1 MMEKFIKNEQGSFT
15 IEASLVMPVVTL
27 ATICLLFL
35 GLFIYQK
42 VYVQQLARV
51 VAEQTAYNW
60 NNSHKEPKTGNF
72 NPNETDGLY
81 WRLTNDSVT
90 DIFGFM
96 VPNPPAAV
104 EIPAKLS
111 SSMNIT
117 EMKLAKAS
125 SFMPANLTGTVAY
138 TNHLIDRKVT
148 VSLQKS
154 FIKSNRMFNWIGSER
169 VKSEVSSRVV
179 EPVELIRLTDITRT
193 YIGAIQGRIS
203 PRKAKEAL
211 TEPSGSFGGKAVAIT
226 SERQAAAYLK
236 SLVNG
241 KEKVL
246 TTSSGKSRTIDALD
260 AHGVAHIAF
269 YTYSENQLRSEQMT
283 KDVELLMQGTQV
295 KGIVWHFFRKD
306 ASGAVGP
313 SDKLRKELENKGIA
327 VVIHN

>member
-1 MMEKFIKNEQGSFT
+1 
-15 IEASLVMPVVTL
+15 
-27 ATICLLFL
+27 
-35 GLFIYQK
+35 
-42 VYVQQLARV
+42 
-51 VAEQTAYNW
+51 
-60 NNSHKEPKTGNF
+60 
-72 NPNETDGLY
+72 
-81 WRLTNDSVT
+81 
-90 DIFGFM
+90 
-96 VPNPPAAV
+96 
-104 EIPAKLS
+104 
-111 SSMNIT
+111 MNKT

-125 SFMPANLTGTVAY
+125 SYLPANLTGTVAY

-154 FIKSNRMFNWIGSER
+154 FINSNTVFDWIGSER

-203 PRKAKEAL
+203 PRKAMEAL

-241 KEKVL
+241 KERVL
-246 TTSSGKSRTIDALD
+246 NTSSGKSRTIDAFD

-269 YTYSENQLRSEQMT
+269 YTYTENQLRSEQMT
-283 KDVELLMQGTQV
+283 KDLELLKQGTQV
-295 KGIVWHFFRKD
+295 KGVVWHFFRKD
-306 ASGAVGP
+306 AAGAVGP